1 MSGRYA
7 DLHTAPV
14 FCHRVNEQCSIHVMI
29 TVFASGAER
38 KHFFMYVL
46 PNFLIEVYYIIIQSK
61 NIVIIIILA
70 TETHLTVRMRRR
82 HNISILS

>member
-14 FCHRVNEQCSIHVMI
+14 FCHRVNEQCSIHVMN

-46 PNFLIEVYYIIIQSK
+46 PNFLIEVNYIIIQSK
-61 NIVIIIILA
+61 NIVIILA

-82 HNISILS
+82 HNFSILS

>member
-14 FCHRVNEQCSIHVMI
+14 FCHRVNEQCSIHVMN

-46 PNFLIEVYYIIIQSK
+46 FYFLIEVYYIIIQSK
-61 NIVIIIILA
+61 NIVIILA

-82 HNISILS
+82 HNFSILS